1 MGGWRDCH
9 CRRGVRL
16 TNWSEPLDSLINPS
30 YLPDM
35 KQTKFD
41 QNGIFAST
49 PELTAIA
56 LQVMEQEKRERELR
70 REWFS
75 KWNDSRPDDGGQ
87 WGIWN
92 ISDRD

>member
-1 MGGWRDCH
+1 
-9 CRRGVRL
+9 
-16 TNWSEPLDSLINPS
+16 
-30 YLPDM
+30 M

-49 PELTAIA
+49 PELNAIA

-70 REWFS
+70 RSLTDEDL
-75 KWNDSRPDDGGQ
+75 NGGQ

-92 ISDRD
+92 ISDRH

>member
-1 MGGWRDCH
+1 MNK
-9 CRRGVRL
+9 
-16 TNWSEPLDSLINPS
+16 T
-30 YLPDM
+30 
-35 KQTKFD
+35 TFD
-41 QNGIFAST
+41 RNGIFASDAK
-49 PELTAIA
+49 LTAIA
-56 LQVMEQEKRERELR
+56 LQVLEQEKRERELR

>member
-1 MGGWRDCH
+1 MTVG
-9 CRRGVRL
+9 
-16 TNWSEPLDSLINPS
+16 EPSGTLDFHPIFCNHR
-30 YLPDM
+30 YM

-49 PELTAIA
+49 PELSAIA
-56 LQVMEQEKRERELR
+56 LQVLEQEKRERELR

-75 KWNDSRPDDGGQ
+75 KWNESQPADGGQ
-87 WGIWN
+87 WGIWH